1 MNNQAYDDTATRNP
15 RKAYTDYENSTYTVV
30 SKVAYLIGVQKRI
43 FENEYEP
50 PKMEWYEKLHADKNA
65 RIVRN
70 LCMIRTALELNFKA
84 INNRMRFDMCNLHS
98 LPEYVPQDSLNELLQ
113 DGITIVRSRALPA
126 EYVLPDI
133 HWHKPTNAPNKFMG
147 SGMYPPCA
155 YVTYEHE
162 YILVFRK
169 GGNRKFTNAEKSIR
183 HNSAYFWEE
192 RNIWFSDLWEI
203 KGTTQKLKKGTSRA
217 RSAAFP
223 FELAYRLVNMYS
235 MKYDLVYDPFSG
247 TGTVTKAA
255 IASERN
261 IVDINKHIS
270 NRINNCK
277 SLFPLWLKWEYVR
290 KLFLMPDGLNKKGIK
305 AAAAD
310 YYANKNKYPY
320 QVYINWSYMD
330 SGNILY
336 NDKKFVSLLY
346 EANEDYFT
354 DLSKVSD
361 AGNLTKAGIYK
372 FLDKSER
379 VVVVVDCENSDP
391 YKLYAT
397 LNNLNQEA
405 LLNKICKIILYDDIH
420 TTSAWKIL
428 ERFTQIPIEHVL
440 IERIKENKSLV
451 DIRLTTGT
459 CREYYQNNVD
469 SFILLSSDSDY
480 WGLISAMP
488 EVRFFVMVESEKCS
502 PTIKNALINAGIS
515 YCYIDDFC
523 TGNSNDIKV
532 AAVLREVRQKL
543 DQAFHLNV
551 RDILDEAC
559 RATRADMTTAEKNQ
573 FYDKYIKTMH
583 VDISPNGEATIVLG
597 K

>member
-1 MNNQAYDDTATRNP
+1 MNNQACDDAATRNP
-15 RKAYTDYENSTYTVV
+15 RKAYTDYESSTYTVV

-70 LCMIRTALELNFKA
+70 LCMIRTALELNYKA

-126 EYVLPDI
+126 QY
-133 HWHKPTNAPNKFMG
+133 
-147 SGMYPPCA
+147 
-155 YVTYEHE
+155 
-162 YILVFRK
+162 
-169 GGNRKFTNAEKSIR
+169 
-183 HNSAYFWEE
+183 
-192 RNIWFSDLWEI
+192 
-203 KGTTQKLKKGTSRA
+203 
-217 RSAAFP
+217 
-223 FELAYRLVNMYS
+223 
-235 MKYDLVYDPFSG
+235 
-247 TGTVTKAA
+247 
-255 IASERN
+255 

-290 KLFLMPDGLNKKGIK
+290 KLFLMPDGLNEKGIK

-469 SFILLSSDSDY
+469 SFILVSSDSDY
-480 WGLISAMP
+480 WGLISSLP
-488 EVRFFVMVESEKCS
+488 EARFLVMIERENCGSDL
-502 PTIKNALINAGIS
+502 KNALVNAGIF
-515 YCYIDDFC
+515 YCYIDDFYS
-523 TGNSNDIKV
+523 GNAEDIKIG
-532 AAVLREVRQKL
+532 ALFKEMYHYI
-543 DQAFHLNV
+543 DQAVRLN
-551 RDILDEAC
+551 IYEMFTEAL
-559 RATRADMTTAEKNQ
+559 RATRIEMSSSEQKQ
-573 FYDKYIKTMH
+573 FVDKYLKTMQMSIA
-583 VDISPNGEATIVLG
+583 DNGDVTLEIRR

>member
-50 PKMEWYEKLHADKNA
+50 PKMEWYEKLHADKSA

-126 EYVLPDI
+126 QY
-133 HWHKPTNAPNKFMG
+133 
-147 SGMYPPCA
+147 
-155 YVTYEHE
+155 
-162 YILVFRK
+162 
-169 GGNRKFTNAEKSIR
+169 
-183 HNSAYFWEE
+183 
-192 RNIWFSDLWEI
+192 
-203 KGTTQKLKKGTSRA
+203 
-217 RSAAFP
+217 
-223 FELAYRLVNMYS
+223 
-235 MKYDLVYDPFSG
+235 
-247 TGTVTKAA
+247 
-255 IASERN
+255 

-290 KLFLMPDGLNKKGIK
+290 KLFLMPDGLNEKGIK

-469 SFILLSSDSDY
+469 SFILVSSDSDY

-551 RDILDEAC
+551 QDILDDAC

>member
-1 MNNQAYDDTATRNP
+1 MNNQACDDAATRNP
-15 RKAYTDYENSTYTVV
+15 RKAYTDYESSTYTVV

-126 EYVLPDI
+126 EY
-133 HWHKPTNAPNKFMG
+133 
-147 SGMYPPCA
+147 
-155 YVTYEHE
+155 
-162 YILVFRK
+162 
-169 GGNRKFTNAEKSIR
+169 
-183 HNSAYFWEE
+183 
-192 RNIWFSDLWEI
+192 
-203 KGTTQKLKKGTSRA
+203 
-217 RSAAFP
+217 
-223 FELAYRLVNMYS
+223 
-235 MKYDLVYDPFSG
+235 
-247 TGTVTKAA
+247 
-255 IASERN
+255 

-290 KLFLMPDGLNKKGIK
+290 KLFLMPD
-305 AAAAD
+305 
-310 YYANKNKYPY
+310 
-320 QVYINWSYMD
+320 
-330 SGNILY
+330 
-336 NDKKFVSLLY
+336 

-469 SFILLSSDSDY
+469 SFILVSSDSDY